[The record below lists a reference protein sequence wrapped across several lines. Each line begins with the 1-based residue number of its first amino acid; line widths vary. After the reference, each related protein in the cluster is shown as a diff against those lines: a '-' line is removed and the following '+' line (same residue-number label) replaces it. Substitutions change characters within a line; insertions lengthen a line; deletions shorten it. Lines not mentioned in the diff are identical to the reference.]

1 MDPKKL
7 LPGALRAIG
16 KIVGLG
22 GFADT
27 IASAIEGNSELALTP
42 EQRAAL
48 DVELHTFEVQMRQ
61 QDTEQM
67 KLYLSEALAE
77 IQSADKFVSRAR
89 PTGYYAFVLGSLFY
103 VALVGIISLRTGQLD
118 AALVLAT
125 LAPLGGA
132 GAQWQYNRTQEKK
145 AKLLNGNGAR

>member
-1 MDPKKL
+1 MDLKKL

-16 KIVGLG
+16 KITGLG
-22 GFADT
+22 GVADT
-27 IASAIEGNSELALTP
+27 LANAISGESEIVLTP

-48 DVELHTFEVQMRQ
+48 EAELHTFEVQMRQ

-77 IQSADKFVSRAR
+77 IQSADKYVSRAR
-89 PTGYYAFVLGSLFY
+89 PTGYYAFVAGSLFY
-103 VALVGIISLRTGQLD
+103 IALVGIISLRTGQLD
-118 AALVLAT
+118 AALILAT

-145 AKLLNGNGAR
+145 AKTSNGNGA